1 MRELP
6 YGFKTYKN
14 HWRPGHCALKPLERH
29 AGISDQIDLDVLDI
43 LIGWMS
49 GKKEDLSEMSQAML
63 QIMPK
68 FK

>member
-6 YGFKTYKN
+6 YGFKTYKSQ
-14 HWRPGHCALKPLERH
+14 WRPGQCALKPLDRY

-43 LIGWMS
+43 LIAWMF

-63 QIMPK
+63 
-68 FK
+68 